1 MEFGL
6 DYYRDDVAG
15 HDAANY
21 FIPYAHLRFDLGG
34 GGFVPYVELDGTL
47 KHNDMRELMETNLY
61 YVPRYTDPMPRNT
74 VDYSV
79 RVGVSGRLVEDKL
92 IYRLFVGYSFI
103 ENHNFWYCY
112 TPTTRYEGFS
122 LVQGRLN
129 VMSLNGELE
138 FRPVSNFTFSIGG
151 RGLTYTEHQ
160 TLSIGLPEFEGTI
173 RARYH
178 HRKFSVGLVFDLQSN
193 RYISRVIPWFPND
206 GIVGNMRIPY
216 TVDLVECRLV
226 RVQAGNGIRRRSQSL
241 QPPDL
246 RLEYVSAVQRR
257 IYGRC
262 EVEFLADRPDMKNGR

>member
-1 MEFGL
+1 M
-6 DYYRDDVAG
+6 
-15 HDAANY
+15 
-21 FIPYAHLRFDLGG
+21 RFDLGG

-61 YVPRYTDPMPRNT
+61 YVPRYTDLMPRNT

-151 RGLTYTEHQ
+151 D
-160 TLSIGLPEFEGTI
+160 P
-173 RARYH
+173 
-178 HRKFSVGLVFDLQSN
+178 LQ
-193 RYISRVIPWFPND
+193 
-206 GIVGNMRIPY
+206 
-216 TVDLVECRLV
+216 
-226 RVQAGNGIRRRSQSL
+226 
-241 QPPDL
+241 
-246 RLEYVSAVQRR
+246 
-257 IYGRC
+257 
-262 EVEFLADRPDMKNGR
+262 